1 MSFEIQV
8 LRKMN
13 TLGESD
19 YHKLQQEMEE
29 LEENIDAIVEEKL
42 KKRKQELEDAHYDM
56 TKKMKDE
63 FDKKEAQFEAEFER
77 KVDKQVDK
85 KVDKQVQKLTK
96 TKEEY
101 RQEFL
106 EEYQTTFITLMKQK
120 DQIIAE
126 KDFQI
131 HQLKLF
137 YTDDEK
143 ER

>member
-13 TLGESD
+13 TLGEIA
-19 YHKLQQEMEE
+19 YHKLQQEMEV

-56 TKKMKDE
+56 NKKLKDE
-63 FDKKEAQFEAEFER
+63 FERKEEQLEAEFER
-77 KVDKQVDK
+77 KVDKHVDK
-85 KVDKQVQKLTK
+85 KVQKLTK

-101 RQEFL
+101 RKEFL

-126 KDFQI
+126 KDFHI